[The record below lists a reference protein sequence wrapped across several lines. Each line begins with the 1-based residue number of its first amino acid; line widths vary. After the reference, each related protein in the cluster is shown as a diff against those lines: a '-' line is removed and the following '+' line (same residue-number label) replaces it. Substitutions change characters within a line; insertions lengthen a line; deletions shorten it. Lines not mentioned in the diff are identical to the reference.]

1 MKRSYALPLSPN
13 SLKRAQKQILPCVPM
28 VLKAKPKSL
37 RWPSRFCSSGLSLSV
52 PSPLILLFA
61 YCLHLSHWS
70 CFKCLATPRS
80 LLPQDL
86 CTSSGFPFLFLY
98 TLLDS
103 DTCRSWP
110 QWCLQHLSQVRSSC
124 LLLSGIVSFF
134 VYIPAGQSS
143 YGQA

>member
-1 MKRSYALPLSPN
+1 
-13 SLKRAQKQILPCVPM
+13 M
-28 VLKAKPKSL
+28 VLKAKPRSL
-37 RWPSRFCSSGLSLSV
+37 RWPARFCSSGLSLSV

-61 YCLHLSHWS
+61 CCLPLSRWS

-86 CTSSGFPFLFLY
+86 CTSSGFLSFFFY

-103 DTCRSWP
+103 DACRSWP

-124 LLLSGIVSFF
+124 FTPKWYCVSFF
-134 VYIPAGQSS
+134 VYIPLAKAAHMAKPDAAGGGKAIGNESL
-143 YGQA
+143 